1 MRVANPSQR
10 KKKTGDSTRS
20 SGPNR
25 GAEGKKARVFG
36 CRQIFFMDRIRFDQL
51 KSIYKLLLSRFGPQ
65 GWWPGRTRTEI
76 IIGAILTQNT
86 NWQNVEK
93 AILNL
98 KKARLLNFSALD
110 QGSERAVAGLIR
122 PAGYFN
128 VKARRLKNFVKF
140 FIEDMNSS
148 WKALRVMPFDEL
160 RQKLLAVNGVGPE
173 TADSILLYALDRPT
187 FVVDAYTKRIFSRYG
202 LIDGS
207 ADYGQ
212 IQRLFMDHLP
222 ADVKL
227 FNEYHAL
234 IVRLAKEHCRSRPIC
249 AGCPLQ
255 KRCTT
260 GRLKLLN

>member
-173 TADSILLYALDRPT
+173 NS
-187 FVVDAYTKRIFSRYG
+187 G
-202 LIDGS
+202 LHSFICSGPSD
-207 ADYGQ
+207 
-212 IQRLFMDHLP
+212 L
-222 ADVKL
+222 
-227 FNEYHAL
+227 
-234 IVRLAKEHCRSRPIC
+234 CR
-249 AGCPLQ
+249 
-255 KRCTT
+255 
-260 GRLKLLN
+260 GRLYQTDFQPVWADRRVGGLWADTAALYGSSSSGCKTIQ